1 MTSYRRHDAQVS
13 QQWGHGK
20 KSRKFPELPRGSRT
34 DGRGGGEGSEGRA
47 HCAQS
52 GASYYEV
59 IHLSMHTS

>member
-34 DGRGGGEGSEGRA
+34 DGRGGGGDRKDVRTARRA
-47 HCAQS
+47 AL
-52 GASYYEV
+52 A
-59 IHLSMHTS
+59 TTR